1 MLSMLCLSLSLAF
14 VSPPVFRFER
24 GFIVTFYRIGR
35 SMDASLIGG
44 RGTPPNA
51 RLRYGFLGKGGLGE
65 FANREG
71 REVDGRRVVVN

>member
-1 MLSMLCLSLSLAF
+1 MSLSLSRVRF
-14 VSPPVFRFER
+14 SSRVSFRK
-24 GFIVTFYRIGR
+24 GFYIVTFYRIGR